1 MTPKMNIIYAPK
13 LTEKHVNPQLHE
25 KMTSRYAFQLFS
37 GTVADALQLLKD
49 KGEPGF
55 NDCGPTIQF
64 CRRINEVSDVLNSKD
79 NYSALRP
86 GSKQERV
93 LEDFLTY
100 LDLWECCAEPNYF
113 LTRSTALGLRATIN
127 TTLDLLKYCT
137 TVLGFKHLM
146 TTRINQDP
154 LEHFFGLLRAGGGAN
169 NNPETLQVA
178 QIFRLLSLYSLVKPP
193 KGSNVTG
200 GNLLDALVRQEDD
213 TVSYNTTKKQLT
225 KVEMD
230 LQLDQAL
237 TRDVG
242 NGAAMRFADNEEAF
256 AYVCGFIARR
266 HKPKDCSLC
275 YKSIIGDGDENYN
288 AFIILR
294 SRGHLTF
301 PSVDLIRLLQEVEV
315 IISDCLKATIK
326 RNTLLEILFK
336 IQQHKIH
343 SLVGCPEHEK
353 TLTKSQSQECVFLA
367 KKRLE
372 NELPPQQNQNGTQSL
387 QNLFNFTNCTYQFLL
402 KNNILFNF
410 LIVPLNI

>member
-1 MTPKMNIIYAPK
+1 
-13 LTEKHVNPQLHE
+13 
-25 KMTSRYAFQLFS
+25 
-37 GTVADALQLLKD
+37 
-49 KGEPGF
+49 
-55 NDCGPTIQF
+55 
-64 CRRINEVSDVLNSKD
+64 
-79 NYSALRP
+79 
-86 GSKQERV
+86 
-93 LEDFLTY
+93 
-100 LDLWECCAEPNYF
+100 
-113 LTRSTALGLRATIN
+113 
-127 TTLDLLKYCT
+127 
-137 TVLGFKHLM
+137 
-146 TTRINQDP
+146 
-154 LEHFFGLLRAGGGAN
+154 
-169 NNPETLQVA
+169 
-178 QIFRLLSLYSLVKPP
+178 
-193 KGSNVTG
+193 
-200 GNLLDALVRQEDD
+200 
-213 TVSYNTTKKQLT
+213 
-225 KVEMD
+225 MD